1 MTPHLVPPVPT
12 DLQAEIQALLKAQI
26 GGLVLELLVA
36 QATIAQLQA
45 EIAALRRE
53 RAS

>member
-1 MTPHLVPPVPT
+1 MTPQLVPPPT
-12 DLQAEIQALLKAQI
+12 PDLQAEMHARTKMWI
-26 GGLVLELLVA
+26 GGLVLDLLVA

-45 EIAALRRE
+45 EVAALRRE